1 MKGIPSKDSFNK
13 DHHDKLLKERVV
25 EHLNTYK
32 IGITCYPTVGGS
44 GVVATELGKKLAEK
58 GHQVHFITSSIPFR
72 LDTFSRNIFF
82 HEVEVNQ
89 YAVFRYPP
97 YDLTLASKMAEVA
110 EREKLDL
117 LHVHYAVP
125 HAVCAFLAKQMVGDH
140 LKIVTTLHGTDIT
153 VLGFDPTLK
162 GMIRFGIEKSDRV
175 TAVSRDLVQQTKELL
190 DTDRDIV
197 PIHNFVDES
206 IYYRRE
212 EEGLKEAY
220 KIAPNEKV
228 ITHISNFRE
237 VKRVPDVLRTFK
249 HIHDQLPSKLL
260 LIGEGPEMPI
270 VTKMVKDLNLEDAVL
285 FLGKQENVAEILSIS
300 DLALLLSSKE
310 SFGLILLEAAA
321 CGVPSIGTRIGGIPE
336 VIDDGISGYLVDVGD
351 VEMASQK
358 AIQLLSDTKL
368 RQEMGRQALSL
379 AHTHFL
385 SSHIVEQYEKVY
397 EEVLNE
403 KQVVG
408 NGITP

>member
-1 MKGIPSKDSFNK
+1 MRK
-13 DHHDKLLKERVV
+13 
-25 EHLNTYK
+25 YK

-58 GHQVHFITSSIPFR
+58 GHEVHFISSSIPFR

-110 EREKLDL
+110 EREQLDL

-162 GMIRFGIEKSDRV
+162 SMIRFGIEKSDYV
-175 TAVSRDLVQQTKELL
+175 TAVSKDLASQTNELL
-190 DTDRDIV
+190 ETERQIQ

-206 IYYRRE
+206 IYYRRND
-212 EEGLKEAY
+212 EGLKEAY
-220 KIAPNEKV
+220 HIAPHEKV

-237 VKRVPDVLRTFK
+237 VKRVPDVVKTFK
-249 HIHDQLPSKLL
+249 GIHDALPSKLL
-260 LIGEGPEMPI
+260 LIGEGPELPL
-270 VTKMVKDLNLEDAVL
+270 VTRYVKEHGLEKDVL

-300 DLALLLSSKE
+300 DLALLLSAKE

-336 VIDDGISGYLVDVGD
+336 VIKDGVSGFLVDVGD
-351 VEMASQK
+351 VTSASEK
-358 AIQLLSDTKL
+358 AIQLLSNNAL
-368 RQEMGRQALSL
+368 HQEMGRQALSI
-379 AHTHFL
+379 AQTEFL
-385 SSHIVEQYEKVY
+385 SSRIVEQYERVY
-397 EEVLNE
+397 DEVLGE
-403 KQVVG
+403 KQVVSH
-408 NGITP
+408 GITP